1 MKRNTLQMLVAM
13 ALGQLYMAEQSNG
26 GEEKK
31 PLVTIPEKVGSW
43 HDEGK
48 KVGKR
53 VHDAIEKGEM
63 LAREALLVYAEH
75 LATEHDTD
83 GNLPPSATDW
93 LNGYVSAWS
102 NPNTQKAR
110 KTEAKAVFD
119 AFAMRGEER
128 ELTVG
133 VTTPAKDSKESP
145 QPIKEVHTVGEWLK
159 QHQDVKGR
167 EGYRGLVDF
176 AKELRGAA
184 SGRGAGGGA
193 NRGPRTVTAKQQQEI
208 EARVEVM
215 SPNQAHT
222 IAQRA
227 TAQLAKLP
235 QFEEAMFRQIVN
247 SSDMILNKSTD
258 EGCKKRAQ
266 AIRDMAEDMVEK
278 LKAARAATASTTS
291 ITGTKGAGPITA
303 PAPAQ
308 TPVTETGGPAPA
320 QGEQKAA

>member
-1 MKRNTLQMLVAM
+1 MEDTKEVKA
-13 ALGQLYMAEQSNG
+13 
-26 GEEKK
+26 
-31 PLVTIPEKVGSW
+31 LVTIPEKVGSW

-75 LATEHDTD
+75 LATE
-83 GNLPPSATDW
+83 
-93 LNGYVSAWS
+93 YVSAWT

-119 AFAMRGEER
+119 AFAMRDEER

-145 QPIKEVHTVGEWLK
+145 TPIKEVHTVGEWLK

-167 EGYRGLVDF
+167 EGYRGLIDF

-193 NRGPRTVTAKQQQEI
+193 NRGPRAVTAKQQQEI
-208 EARVEVM
+208 EQRVEVM
-215 SPNQAHT
+215 TPNQAHN

-235 QFEEAMFRQIVN
+235 QFEMVMFRQIVN
-247 SSDMILNKSTD
+247 SCDMVLNRSTSED
-258 EGCKKRAQ
+258 AKKRAQ

-278 LKAARAATASTTS
+278 LKKAVPDLAPVTKG
-291 ITGTKGAGPITA
+291 ITGTPGAAIPATPTA
-303 PAPAQ
+303 
-308 TPVTETGGPAPA
+308 ETGGPAPA